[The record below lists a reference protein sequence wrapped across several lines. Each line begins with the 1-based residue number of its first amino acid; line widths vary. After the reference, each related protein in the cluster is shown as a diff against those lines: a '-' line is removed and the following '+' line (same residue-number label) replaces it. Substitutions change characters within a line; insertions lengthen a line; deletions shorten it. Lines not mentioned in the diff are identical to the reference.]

1 MAAKFPRDLCMWL
14 PTVTLTC
21 RMTGG
26 LFLPCTARENLLIFT
41 VIKQMSKHSSFHLQ
55 SIPSYPPVRLWV
67 FHGQFS
73 IPERFLLIMA
83 PIIRGHCP
91 LISQFRSGDPN
102 YIQQQIR
109 QNVKEDQSAGT
120 IALHTNRKQ
129 ERLGPTVRMINSSA
143 SERNDA

>member
-1 MAAKFPRDLCMWL
+1 
-14 PTVTLTC
+14 
-21 RMTGG
+21 
-26 LFLPCTARENLLIFT
+26 
-41 VIKQMSKHSSFHLQ
+41 
-55 SIPSYPPVRLWV
+55 
-67 FHGQFS
+67 
-73 IPERFLLIMA
+73 MA
-83 PIIRGHCP
+83 PSIRGHCP

-109 QNVKEDQSAGT
+109 QNGKEDQSAGT